1 MKMTKLFFSF
11 LGLIVFTFS
20 AFGQRELPNLTVHT
34 LTGEEIN
41 LAEAYGQEDGKITVI
56 SFWATWCSPCKKEL
70 DAIAELYEEWL
81 EKYDVEVVA
90 ISIDTQR
97 SLGKIPGMVATKGWE
112 FTVLHGDAQALQTA
126 FNFSTIPQ
134 TYVVDKRGKIVWIHN
149 GYTPGDEYELE
160 EVIEK
165 YNAQ

>member
-1 MKMTKLFFSF
+1 MKMTKYLFTLLAFVLFHLTGFS
-11 LGLIVFTFS
+11 
-20 AFGQRELPNLTVHT
+20 QRNLPDVTVHT
-34 LTGEEIN
+34 LQGEKVN
-41 LAEAYGQEDGKITVI
+41 LLQTYGQADGKITII

-70 DAIAELYEEWL
+70 DAIAELYDEWL
-81 EKYDVEVVA
+81 EEYDVQLIA

-97 SLGKIPGMVATKGWE
+97 SLGKIPAMVATKGWE
-112 FTVLHGDAQALQTA
+112 FTVLAGDAQTLQNA

-134 TYVVDKRGKIVWIHN
+134 TYVVDKNGNIVWIHN

-165 YNAQ
+165 YSAQ